1 MNMHKQYSC
10 NEENE
15 QQRKRSAFDIAQ
27 KYTGMSNTWQKY
39 TIYFIKKKCIKKK
52 RRRQSYQEK
61 NSSLKEWISFSR
73 RHLDRNSLDI
83 ICLTN
88 DLCNTTHWW
97 RW

>member
-39 TIYFIKKKCIKKK
+39 TIYFIKKVYKKK
-52 RRRQSYQEK
+52 KTVSYQEK
-61 NSSLKEWISFSR
+61 NSSLKEWTFSR
-73 RHLDRNSLDI
+73 RHLDRIGLDI
-83 ICLTN
+83 VCLTN
-88 DLCNTTHWW
+88 DLSNTTHWW
-97 RW
+97 GW

>member
-39 TIYFIKKKCIKKK
+39 TIHFIKKKCIKK
-52 RRRQSYQEK
+52 E
-61 NSSLKEWISFSR
+61 NSVLPRKKFFFKGMTFFFKKTSR
-73 RHLDRNSLDI
+73 
-83 ICLTN
+83 
-88 DLCNTTHWW
+88 
-97 RW
+97 

>member
-52 RRRQSYQEK
+52 EDSVLPRK
-61 NSSLKEWISFSR
+61 KIFFKGMNFFFKKTSR
-73 RHLDRNSLDI
+73 
-83 ICLTN
+83 
-88 DLCNTTHWW
+88 
-97 RW
+97 

>member
-1 MNMHKQYSC
+1 MNMHIQYSC

-52 RRRQSYQEK
+52 RRQ
-61 NSSLKEWISFSR
+61 
-73 RHLDRNSLDI
+73 
-83 ICLTN
+83 CLTKKKI
-88 DLCNTTHWW
+88 LL
-97 RW
+97 